1 MSGSKYSIA
10 YDGDCATLSAC
21 IKGKI
26 IPLVSSTDRLQ
37 VESVYHNVLTGVYKN
52 VRELC
57 EDIYDNFKAQ
67 ATLLVLAT
75 LISTAHLS
83 AKA

>member
-1 MSGSKYSIA
+1 MSGSSYSIT
-10 YDGDCATLSAC
+10 YDDEYVTLC
-21 IKGKI
+21 THFKGKN

-37 VESVYHNVLTGVYKN
+37 VKSIYHNILVGQYKN

-57 EDIYDNFKAQ
+57 EDIHNNFKSQ

-83 AKA
+83 TKV